1 MGCLSR
7 PNKLQ
12 SSASLFKLP
21 QMAEWVHVYAK
32 GNTFNWTVQL
42 CARHAAE
49 VTSTQLAC
57 WRDRWFQRTE
67 CCLMRR
73 SLRRRRRAIP
83 WGGIVSTV
91 AFLNV
96 SFSKWIFISS
106 WVKCKLNRFN
116 IVRLGLK
123 QCSMSMKAE
132 FVCKLGLLQLSS
144 WHTWC
149 HASMKGSCLRK
160 FNGWVRATQILIHY
174 TAQYFHTSDKSSKF
188 HVSNVSCSLL
198 SSWCIANLT
207 IRFSQFKEGI
217 VKSA

>member
-1 MGCLSR
+1 MCKTRCRGNFNPTCLLKRSMV
-7 PNKLQ
+7 
-12 SSASLFKLP
+12 SAYRMLLDEAIPATPS
-21 QMAEWVHVYAK
+21 
-32 GNTFNWTVQL
+32 
-42 CARHAAE
+42 
-49 VTSTQLAC
+49 TSH
-57 WRDRWFQRTE
+57 
-67 CCLMRR
+67 
-73 SLRRRRRAIP
+73 P

-91 AFLNV
+91 VFLNV

-198 SSWCIANLT
+198 SPWCIANLT
-207 IRFSQFKEGI
+207 IRFLQFKEGI